1 MMTTEALGF
10 IKDAMDSA
18 GIPYEFMEFTSD
30 VSSIPAYWV
39 GSYSEVTPGAE
50 DGKQEAQFILTGT
63 GKGSWLDLEK
73 QKATIEQ
80 LFPVIGGRTAILP
93 NGNGIAVFY
102 GNAFPVPTGE
112 GSLKRIQINL
122 DLKEWSVKK

>member
-1 MMTTEALGF
+1 MTTAALGF
-10 IKDAMDSA
+10 IKDTIDSA

-30 VSSIPAYWV
+30 VSSLSSYWV
-39 GSYSEVTPGAE
+39 GSYSEVTPDAE
-50 DGKQEAQFILTGT
+50 DGEQETQFILTGT
-63 GKGSWLDLEK
+63 GKGTWLDLER

-80 LFPVIGGRTAILP
+80 LFPMIGGTTAVLP

-112 GSLKRIQINL
+112 GSLKRLQINL
-122 DLKEWSVKK
+122 IIKEWKVN

>member
-1 MMTTEALGF
+1 MTTAALKF

-18 GIPYEFMEFTSD
+18 KIPYEFMEFTSD
-30 VSSIPAYWV
+30 VSSLPAYWV
-39 GSYSEVTPGAE
+39 GSYSEVTPDAE
-50 DGKQEAQFILTGT
+50 DGEQETQFILTGT
-63 GKGSWLDLEK
+63 GKGSWLDLER

-80 LFPVIGGRTAILP
+80 LFPMIGGNTAVLP

-112 GSLKRIQINL
+112 GTLKRLQINL
-122 DLKEWSVKK
+122 IIKEWKVN